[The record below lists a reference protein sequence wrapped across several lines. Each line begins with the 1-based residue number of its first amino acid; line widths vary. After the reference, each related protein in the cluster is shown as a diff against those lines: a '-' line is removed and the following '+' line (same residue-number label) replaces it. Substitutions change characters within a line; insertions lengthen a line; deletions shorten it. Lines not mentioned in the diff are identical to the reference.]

1 MNRTTRRHSQWQKPR
16 SQAPGRRFSFSQ
28 DESGGVAVTTA
39 ICLVFLVG
47 FVALVLDVGH
57 LQAVRNEVQN
67 AADAAALAGCRA
79 LFPYQGY
86 PDTNLVPITDPPLCP
101 LALTTAKAAAS
112 ENHPGAIVNLAFAPG
127 DVETGIWNW
136 TEPDPKK
143 RFTPQASCTTDINA
157 VRVTIRKDAVANQP
171 VATWFASI
179 IGIDS
184 VNVNAQ
190 AVAAVGFVNGN
201 ADFWNI
207 AVQKTWLDQQINKFY
222 PNPYP
227 LDPPPPGSTGPPHE
241 YAYMNPDQVD
251 NGGFCGPADT
261 TINAKYL
268 TDAIKGDGPTL
279 ASSDQISLNN
289 GVIASVQKA
298 LGDKIKSS
306 SWVDVNGDTHYGEWL
321 VYLPIV
327 NVDKFN
333 QGTNL
338 VQTLVPDYTDE
349 GSGYSESN
357 YCPVVLTNVFKP
369 SDKDNPLG
377 KVHAIQFYIYHG
389 PRLCVVGG
397 QTGPAPGTIMATI
410 PRLVQ

>member
-16 SQAPGRRFSFSQ
+16 SQAPRRRFSFSQ

-39 ICLVFLVG
+39 ICLVFLIG

-86 PDTNLVPITDPPLCP
+86 PDTNLIPITDPPFCP
-101 LALTTAKAAAS
+101 LALSTAKAAAT
-112 ENHPGAIVNLAFAPG
+112 ENHPGGIVNMAFGPG
-127 DVETGIWNW
+127 DVETGIWDW
-136 TEPDPKK
+136 TAKT
-143 RFTPQASCTTDINA
+143 FTPQASCTTNTNA

-190 AVAAVGFVNGN
+190 AVAAVGFVNGH
-201 ADFWNI
+201 APGEFWNL
-207 AVQKTWLDQQINKFY
+207 AVQKSWLDKQINKFY
-222 PNPYP
+222 PSAYP
-227 LDPPPPGSTGPPHE
+227 LDPPPPGSTGPAHE

-251 NGGFCGPADT
+251 NGGWCAPSDTNVNANYLKDVINGGSPA
-261 TINAKYL
+261 
-268 TDAIKGDGPTL
+268 L
-279 ASSDQISLNN
+279 ASSDQIDLVN
-289 GVIASVQKA
+289 GVMASVAAA
-298 LGDKIKSS
+298 LDDKIYNS
-306 SWVDVNGDTHYGEWL
+306 SWKDAAGNIHLHEWL

-338 VQTLVPDYTDE
+338 VQSLVPDYTDA
-349 GSGYSESN
+349 GNGYGLSN
-357 YCPVVLTNVFKP
+357 YCPVILTDVLKP

-389 PRLCVVGG
+389 PRLCEVGG

-410 PRLVQ
+410 PKLVQ